1 MMKMMKKFILI
12 ISWLLVLTCM
22 GLIFFFSSQVSE
34 KSSET
39 SGRTLEIVIN
49 IIRPLIDDMP
59 ETQQFNITENI
70 HVVIRKVAHAT
81 IYMILAFLSSNA
93 VYMQNYFFNE
103 KKDNAK
109 EKKFYKY
116 KNSLITFIIAVLYAA
131 SDELHQL
138 FVDGRSC
145 EFRDVMIDSAG
156 ALVGIF
162 LYILVFRLILKS
174 REKSRQ
180 KKYRSEKTHK
190 VKL

>member
-1 MMKMMKKFILI
+1 MKKKFVLI
-12 ISWLLVLTCM
+12 ISWLLVLACM

-39 SGRTLEIVIN
+39 SGRTLEVVLN
-49 IIRPLIDDMP
+49 IIRPLIDDMS
-59 ETQQFNITENI
+59 EIQQVNIIESI
-70 HVVIRKVAHAT
+70 HVVIRKIAHAT

-103 KKDNAK
+103 KRDDTK
-109 EKKFYKY
+109 EKKLYKY
-116 KNSLITFIIAVLYAA
+116 KNSLIAFIIAFLYAA

-138 FVDGRSC
+138 FVDGRSG

-162 LYILVFRLILKS
+162 IYILVFGIIVKS

-180 KKYRSEKTHK
+180 KKYGSGKTHK
-190 VKL
+190 IKL

>member
-1 MMKMMKKFILI
+1 MKKKFVLI
-12 ISWLLVLTCM
+12 ISWLLVLSCM